1 MNSRY
6 RKALALGQGRFEE
19 AVEEDET
26 LLSEFGLRL
35 LSVEGGLSAALES
48 EVKGG
53 KVHPWH
59 IAEIN
64 AKTWGWLRPLLLELS
79 KSRQEASIQALPL
92 AAN

>member
-6 RKALALGQGRFEE
+6 RLALAMGQDKFEK
-19 AVEEDET
+19 VVREDEE
-26 LLSEFGLRL
+26 LMQEFGLRL
-35 LSVEGGLSAALES
+35 LSVEGGMSAALES

-59 IAEIN
+59 VVEISS
-64 AKTWGWLRPLLLELS
+64 KTWGWLRPLLLELREA
-79 KSRQEASIQALPL
+79 RQTAMAALPL